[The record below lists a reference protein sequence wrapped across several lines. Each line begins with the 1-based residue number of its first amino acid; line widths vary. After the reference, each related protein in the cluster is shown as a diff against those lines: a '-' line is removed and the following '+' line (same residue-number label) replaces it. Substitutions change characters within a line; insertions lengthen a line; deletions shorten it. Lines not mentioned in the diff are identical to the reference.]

1 MQQEN
6 PSPAAWPLRE
16 RDAGPID
23 MNFMKDFR
31 EEIPWLS
38 EKGSR
43 GYLIEKKLVLL
54 QKFGFNKK
62 GS

>member
-31 EEIPWLS
+31 EEIP
-38 EKGSR
+38 
-43 GYLIEKKLVLL
+43 
-54 QKFGFNKK
+54 
-62 GS
+62 